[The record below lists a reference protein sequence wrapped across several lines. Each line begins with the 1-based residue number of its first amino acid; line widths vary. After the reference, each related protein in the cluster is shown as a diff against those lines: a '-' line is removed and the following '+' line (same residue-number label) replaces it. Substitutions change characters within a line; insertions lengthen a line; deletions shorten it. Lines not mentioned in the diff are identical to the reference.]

1 MKNQL
6 IKVLLIEDDPDDVF
20 LIKDMIESV
29 CGLLYCFELAHVNRL
44 SGALEYIREQHVDVV
59 LTDLGLPDSQGLAT
73 VTTLLEKAQSTPV
86 VVLTGLADE
95 AIGMEAVTMGA
106 QDYLIKGE
114 VEREILVRAMA
125 YAIQRKKEQEEL
137 RRKNAELAILYHV
150 SQKVNQSI
158 DLHETLADVLEA
170 ITGIETLGLEQK
182 GVLFLIQDEELVMVH
197 QVGHDQEMLL
207 PHFLAD
213 HRRCHVDTCLCGL
226 AARTGEV
233 IVSLN
238 SETDARHTLQYP
250 EIPAHGHIIIPLK
263 AKDLLVGILCLYLPV
278 NTEVEQEKK
287 DLLVA
292 LGHQIG
298 IAIDNA
304 RLYEETRALSLR
316 DPLTG
321 LANRRHM
328 GIIVDD
334 NLARAKRSGTPFSVI
349 MFDIDHFKKVND
361 TQGHDA
367 GDLILVET
375 TRVAAGELRDIDLKV
390 RFGGEEFLILLP
402 DASLPEARNV
412 AERIRLAVQQEVAI
426 TISLGVTSYREGDDQ
441 ESLIKRVDAALYRA
455 KKEGRNRVVA
465 D

>member
-20 LIKDMIESV
+20 LIQDMIESV

-44 SGALEYIREQHVDVV
+44 SGALEYIRKHHVDVV

-73 VTTLLEKAQSTPV
+73 VTALLEKAQTTPI

-95 AIGMEAVTMGA
+95 AVGMEAVTMGA

-114 VEREILVRAMA
+114 VEREILVRAMT
-125 YAIQRKKEQEEL
+125 YAIQRKKEQDEL

-158 DLHETLADVLEA
+158 NLHETMAEVMEA
-170 ITGIETLGLEQK
+170 ITGIETLGLEQR
-182 GVLFLIQDEELVMVH
+182 GVLFLVQDEKLVLVH
-197 QVGHDQEMLL
+197 EINNNLTIV
-207 PHFLAD
+207 PHFLSD
-213 HRRCHVDTCLCGL
+213 HRSCNIDTCLCGQ
-226 AARTGEV
+226 AARSGE
-233 IVSLN
+233 IVLSKS
-238 SETDARHTLQYP
+238 SETDERHTLQYS
-250 EIPAHGHIIIPLK
+250 EISAHGHIIIPLK
-263 AKDLLVGILCLYLPV
+263 AKKCLVGVLCLYLPV
-278 NTEVEQEKK
+278 DTEVEKEKL
-287 DLLVA
+287 DLLLA

-298 IAIDNA
+298 TAIDNA

-328 GIIVDD
+328 EIIMND

-367 GDLILVET
+367 GDVILVET

-390 RFGGEEFLILLP
+390 RFGGEEFLVLLP
-402 DASLPEARNV
+402 DASLTEARDV
-412 AERIRLAVQQEVAI
+412 AERIRLAVQKKVTI

-441 ESLIKRVDAALYRA
+441 EVLIKRVDTALYQA
-455 KKEGRNRVVA
+455 KKEGRNRVIA
-465 D
+465 H